1 MSGSVLF
8 VVNVL
13 PDGSAQYLE
22 EEGNDACEGPLALYK
37 SALGLMP
44 AILQKFSKL
53 LNLQSPF

>member
-1 MSGSVLF
+1 MSGLVLF

-13 PDGSAQYLE
+13 PDGSTRCLG
-22 EEGNDACEGPLALYK
+22 EEGNGACGGPLALYK

-53 LNLQSPF
+53 LNLQSLF